1 MPEAFMSRLLAVFVI
16 CCAPALGTEPGI
28 EGALARM
35 YDFDFKASHEI
46 LDRYIEANPQDPV
59 PYAFRA
65 SAYLFYELD
74 RLGILESEFLVDD
87 KQIAEKKKKLDPD
100 PVNRAKFV
108 RAVND
113 AETRADAALKLNPQD
128 RQALFAMCIA
138 QGVTTDYMAF
148 VEKKQISSLSVAK
161 RSNSY
166 AQQLLKL
173 DPKYY
178 DAYLSTGITEY
189 MLGSL
194 PFFIR
199 WFVKFDNVDGSK
211 QRGVERLQ
219 VVAREGH
226 YFRPFAKILLSI
238 IALREKRPHDAQ
250 QYLIELARDYPQNL
264 LFRKEL
270 AKLNTKIGITA
281 N

>member
-1 MPEAFMSRLLAVFVI
+1 MLRTCALLAFF
-16 CCAPALGTEPGI
+16 CASASGAEPTIEAALQ
-28 EGALARM
+28 RM
-35 YDFDFKASHEI
+35 YDFDFPASHEI
-46 LDRYIEANPQDPV
+46 LDRYIAAHPQDPL

-74 RLGILESEFLVDD
+74 RLGILESEFLIDD
-87 KQIAEKKKKLDPD
+87 NKIAEKKKKLDPD
-100 PVNRAKFV
+100 PDNRAKFV
-108 RAVND
+108 RAVGD
-113 AETRADAALKLNPQD
+113 AESRVDAALKINPDD

-161 RSNSY
+161 RSNTY
-166 AQQLLKL
+166 AQRLLKL

-178 DAYLSTGITEY
+178 DAYLTAGITEY

-194 PFFIR
+194 PFFVR

-211 QRGVERLQ
+211 QKGVDRLQ
-219 VVAREGH
+219 LVAREGH
-226 YFRPFAKILLSI
+226 YFKPFSKILLSI

-250 QYLIELARDYPQNL
+250 QFLVELTRDYPQNR

-270 AKLNTKIGITA
+270 NKLNSKVGISA

>member
-1 MPEAFMSRLLAVFVI
+1 MLRIGAIFVLFSASAFGAAEPTIEA
-16 CCAPALGTEPGI
+16 ALQ
-28 EGALARM
+28 RM
-35 YDFDFKASHEI
+35 YDFDFPASHEI
-46 LDRYIEANPQDPV
+46 LDRYIAAHPQDPL

-87 KQIAEKKKKLDPD
+87 NKIAEKKKKLDPD
-100 PVNRAKFV
+100 PENRAKFV

-113 AETRADAALKLNPQD
+113 AESRVDTALKADPND

-166 AQQLLKL
+166 AQRLLKL
-173 DPKYY
+173 DGKFY
-178 DAYLSTGITEY
+178 DAYLTAGITEY

-194 PFFIR
+194 PFFVR
-199 WFVKFDNVDGSK
+199 WFVKFDNVDGNK
-211 QRGVERLQ
+211 QKGVERLQ
-219 VVAREGH
+219 LVAREGH
-226 YFRPFAKILLSI
+226 YFKPFAKILLSI

-250 QYLIELARDYPQNL
+250 QFLIELARDYPDNQ

-270 AKLNTKIGITA
+270 NKLNSKVGISA

>member
-1 MPEAFMSRLLAVFVI
+1 MRRIWALLVFL
-16 CCAPALGTEPGI
+16 CAPAFCADPTI
-28 EGALARM
+28 EAALQQM
-35 YDFDFKASHEI
+35 YDFKFPASHEL
-46 LDRYIEANPQDPV
+46 LDRYIAAHPQDPL

-74 RLGILESEFLVDD
+74 RLGVLESEFLVSDN
-87 KQIAEKKKKLDPD
+87 KIAEKKVKLEPDPD
-100 PVNRAKFV
+100 NRAKFV
-108 RAVND
+108 RAVGD
-113 AETRADAALKLNPQD
+113 AEARVDAALKVDPND
-128 RQALFAMCIA
+128 RRALFAMCIA

-166 AQQLLKL
+166 AQRLLKL
-173 DPKYY
+173 DPNYY
-178 DAYLSTGITEY
+178 DAYLTAGITEY

-194 PFFIR
+194 PFFVR
-199 WFVKFDNVDGSK
+199 WFVKFDNVDGNK
-211 QRGVERLQ
+211 QKGVDRLQ
-219 VVAREGH
+219 LVAREGH
-226 YFRPFAKILLSI
+226 FFKPFAKILLSI

-250 QYLIELARDYPQNL
+250 QFLTELARDYPDNR

-270 AKLNTKIGITA
+270 AKLNNRIGIVA

>member
-1 MPEAFMSRLLAVFVI
+1 MLRTCALLAFFCVASFG
-16 CCAPALGTEPGI
+16 ATEPTI
-28 EGALARM
+28 EGALQRM
-35 YDFDFKASHEI
+35 YDFDFPASHEI
-46 LDRYIEANPQDPV
+46 LDRYIAAHPQDPL

-87 KQIAEKKKKLDPD
+87 NKIAEKKKKLDPD
-100 PVNRAKFV
+100 PENRAKFV
-108 RAVND
+108 RAVGD
-113 AETRADAALKLNPQD
+113 AETRVDAALKANPDD

-161 RSNSY
+161 RSNNY
-166 AQQLLKL
+166 AQRLLKL
-173 DPKYY
+173 DPKFY
-178 DAYLSTGITEY
+178 DAYLTAGITEY

-211 QRGVERLQ
+211 QKGVQRLLL
-219 VVAREGH
+219 VAREGH
-226 YFRPFAKILLSI
+226 FFKPFSKILLSI

-250 QYLIELARDYPQNL
+250 QFLIELARDYPDNR

-270 AKLNTKIGITA
+270 NKLNTKVGISA